1 MLLGIGLFCLLLLK
15 VNNTLQYLVN
25 ILAPNNNLHPRPHR
39 LLLTTKSSAGY
50 GGVRGQ
56 SPLIWAEGPPKKGC
70 LRPATLGPRPQHTGL
85 APLV

>member
-56 SPLIWAEGPPKKGC
+56 SPLIKGGA
-70 LRPATLGPRPQHTGL
+70 RGGRS
-85 APLV
+85 PLSTTNNKGVV